1 MTYVHRKRFTRKPKD
16 ILSLALRNL
25 WPGEE
30 IICTKRT
37 YDAVKVRLEA
47 LSQSFGDRRIEIT
60 PDRGIIRKIRRVA

>member
-1 MTYVHRKRFTRKPKD
+1 MTYYKKRRIVMRKPKD

-37 YDAVKVRLEA
+37 YDAVKDRLKSITDSYA
-47 LSQSFGDRRIEIT
+47 DRRIETIKHGAT
-60 PDRGIIRKIRRVA
+60 WKIWRTA